1 MKETETP
8 QIKKEFLD
16 EISLCTNIKMNELT
30 KNKNYF
36 EEKTFRLMKVQ
47 SEKRSMPVLQNLK
60 NKNFDENMSDTGS
73 LASGSF
79 SGKSKISNYSK
90 MSKKTKNKAKLKKV
104 KEGSPLEEDFL
115 INVLNDLKMT
125 KIDID
130 NTKELITILNYVGL
144 CEISDELKNS
154 MESYILN
161 VNSAVFYNIAQQ
173 DFMNAHPELKELFP
187 NTFATLKNNPCK
199 LKLIVKD

>member
-1 MKETETP
+1 MP
-8 QIKKEFLD
+8 QI
-16 EISLCTNIKMNELT
+16 NILE
-30 KNKNYF
+30 NKNL
-36 EEKTFRLMKVQ
+36 EENA
-47 SEKRSMPVLQNLK
+47 SE
-60 NKNFDENMSDTGS
+60 TGS
-73 LASGSF
+73 NASGSF

-125 KIDID
+125 KIDIE
-130 NTKELITILNYVGL
+130 NTKELIALLNYVGL
-144 CEISDELKNS
+144 CEISNELNNL
-154 MESYILN
+154 MESYISI

-187 NTFATLKNNPCK
+187 NTFITLKNNPSK